1 MVVVFGSINLD
12 LVAQVARI
20 PGPGET
26 LAGWSFMTLPGGKG
40 ANQALAAARAGAKVA
55 LFGAVG
61 RDAFAASA
69 LANLETSGIA
79 MSGVAAVDV
88 ATGVALIHVD
98 AHGENA
104 ITIVAGANGEARATQ
119 VPDAV
124 LGPGTTLMLQLEVP
138 MGEVAM
144 LARRARD
151 RGARVMLN
159 AAPAAAVSDDLLR
172 MVDVLIVNESEAAHI
187 GSEHELPTMP
197 EQFAATASARHGCAV
212 IVTLGPRGALAVR
225 GDERI
230 AIAAPPTRV
239 VDTTGAGDAL
249 AGAAAAAL
257 DRGASLR
264 AALADGISA
273 GSLAC
278 GAHGAQAALPLR
290 GAIAALA
297 ETL

>member
-1 MVVVFGSINLD
+1 MIVVFGSINLD
-12 LVAQVARI
+12 LAAQVARI

-26 LAGWSFMTLPGGKG
+26 LAGRSFMTLPGGKG

-69 LANLETSGIA
+69 LANLEASDIDL
-79 MSGVAAVDV
+79 SGVTAVDA

-104 ITIVAGANGEARATQ
+104 ITIVAGANGEARAAH
-119 VPDAV
+119 VPDAL
-124 LGPGTTLMLQLEVP
+124 LGPGSTLMLQLEVP
-138 MGEVAM
+138 MAEVAM
-144 LARRARD
+144 LARRARG
-151 RGARVMLN
+151 RGTRVVLN

-172 MVDVLIVNESEAAHI
+172 LVDVLIVNEGEAAHI
-187 GSEHELPTMP
+187 GAEHGLPATP
-197 EQFAATASARHGCAV
+197 EHFAASASARLGCAV
-212 IVTLGPRGALAVR
+212 IVTLGPRGALVVR

-249 AGAAAAAL
+249 AGAVAAAL

-264 AALADGISA
+264 TALAEGIAA

-278 GAHGAQAALPLR
+278 GGHGAQAALPQR